1 MLRFFIKYLK
11 LYLMYNIPSPSPL
24 PPLNSGFSFVL
35 LLLSLLL
42 TMYKKLVAS
51 VVNVLFHGSLNV
63 VRMHCL
69 LIPRSPPLSHH
80 PRGDKPT
87 ECWEILEPAVHTGS
101 VQQMVKHAHQLWV
114 QLVEADGQLAAA
126 VSPLE
131 HETNDQM
138 NVIIFW
144 YYFLTFWRICLP
156 RSLLSAS
163 AYRHLLSSYFRYRP
177 HDVFPGTKRVE
188 RVTAE
193 AVTGIMGSHPYSLE
207 TPSDFLVFV
216 TTVCQASVL

>member
-11 LYLMYNIPSPSPL
+11 LYYLMYNIPSPSPL

-69 LIPRSPPLSHH
+69 LIPWSHPLSHH

-87 ECWEILEPAVHTGS
+87 EC
-101 VQQMVKHAHQLWV
+101 
-114 QLVEADGQLAAA
+114 
-126 VSPLE
+126 
-131 HETNDQM
+131 
-138 NVIIFW
+138 
-144 YYFLTFWRICLP
+144 
-156 RSLLSAS
+156 
-163 AYRHLLSSYFRYRP
+163 
-177 HDVFPGTKRVE
+177 
-188 RVTAE
+188 
-193 AVTGIMGSHPYSLE
+193 
-207 TPSDFLVFV
+207 
-216 TTVCQASVL
+216 